1 MQDHTLNLQFLNSTR
16 LSLCVTVRRPRECT
30 LNKLFLYN
38 TLKFPVKAIMTLC
51 VSTNSPTVNM
61 AEEHQLKAVSIKR
74 GKNAPIAMC
83 RGAAAAGDG
92 KCYFMS
98 EDKHE
103 LWMYDVAKNDWFSL
117 RQCPYKNTSLA
128 VINNLITAVGGQKG
142 EYGTNDYEF
151 ANNLYSLSNRR
162 WAEKFP
168 PLNCVDSKS
177 RAAVVQSESSLIVIA
192 GVGKGGFESRVD
204 ILDTKSSKWS
214 EAPELP
220 KGSPFPSAAVCGD
233 ELYMMN
239 GGGWG
244 GWVFKCLL
252 DELIGDTKSTANV
265 WSKKA
270 DAPFQNA
277 TCASFYG
284 QLVAVGGNR
293 GTSGSETPTINAYD
307 ANKDSWY
314 EIGKL
319 ASGRSQPLVAQLSE
333 DTLIVV
339 GGIGQ
344 TGETVTEIVTGIL

>member
-1 MQDHTLNLQFLNSTR
+1 M
-16 LSLCVTVRRPRECT
+16 
-30 LNKLFLYN
+30 N
-38 TLKFPVKAIMTLC
+38 TITELITFY
-51 VSTNSPTVNM
+51 VSTNSSAVIM
-61 AEEHQLKAVSIKR
+61 VEEQQLRAVTIKR

-83 RGAAAAGDG
+83 RGAAAVGDG

-103 LWMYDVAKNDWFSL
+103 LWMYDSAKNDWFSL
-117 RQCPYKNTSLA
+117 RQSPYKNTSLA

-142 EYGTNDYEF
+142 EYGTPDYGF
-151 ANNLYSLSNRR
+151 SNHLYSFSNRR
-162 WAEKFP
+162 WAEKLP
-168 PLNCVDSKS
+168 PLNGVNSKKS
-177 RAAVVQSESSLIVIA
+177 RAAVVQSESSLVVIA
-192 GVGKGGFESRVD
+192 GVSEGGVESRVD
-204 ILDTKSSKWS
+204 ILDTKSSKWF

-233 ELYMMN
+233 ELYVMN

-244 GWVFKCLL
+244 GWVFQCLL

-277 TCASFYG
+277 TCASLYG

-293 GTSGSETPTINAYD
+293 ETSGSETPTINAYD
-307 ANKDSWY
+307 ANKDTWY

-333 DTLIVV
+333 DTLMVV

-344 TGETVTEIVTGIL
+344 TGETVSEIVTGIL